1 MDFAVL
7 FVLCALLFCNL
18 GCSVVTS
25 RGSQSQ
31 GAGVVRISKGGGAI
45 VVDDAPNGADL
56 QTGGGKIY
64 VKSARQ
70 FVEANTG
77 AGEIVIDSIDGSVQA
92 TTGAGNVSVTMVG
105 NPAQGGRDVSIASSS
120 GDVTLV
126 VPAGLEMSLDLKLA
140 YTENTKKQFRIVSD
154 FPLNQRETD
163 QWSSQEGTPR
173 KYIFGTGQIS
183 TGRNQIKIHTV
194 NGNIY
199 LKRGQ

>member
-7 FVLCALLFCNL
+7 FVVSALIFCNL
-18 GCSVVTS
+18 GCSVIST
-25 RGSQSQ
+25 RGSQSHA
-31 GAGVVRISKGGGAI
+31 AGVVKISQGGGAI
-45 VVDDAPNGADL
+45 VVADAPNGADL

-70 FVEANTG
+70 FVEATTG
-77 AGEIVIDSIDGSVQA
+77 AGEIVIDAIDGSVQA
-92 TTGAGNVSVTMVG
+92 TTGSGNVNVTMVG
-105 NPAQGGRDVSIASSS
+105 NPDTGNRDVAIASSS

-126 VPAGLEMSLDLKLA
+126 VPAGLAMNLDLKLA
-140 YTENTKKQFRIVSD
+140 YTHTKNQFRIVSD

-163 QWSSQEGTPR
+163 QWSSDEGTPR
-173 KYIFGTGQIS
+173 KYIFGTGQIG